1 MADAHLSAVTTVE
14 KVPAGFT
21 GTHQPNGVNP
31 CVPKN
36 STNSNSTGHVNWAYR
51 HETTDTESDIGC
63 QDDDSNTQP
72 SHNGDEEQGRA
83 CGSDTHS
90 IILDISTT
98 SFVDTVTVK
107 TLKNVCVCAMKC
119 TDISLNL
126 QSQIS
131 KQDKKALCVWEKI

>member
-1 MADAHLSAVTTVE
+1 MSAVTTAE

-21 GTHQPNGVNP
+21 GAHQPNSVNP
-31 CVPKN
+31 YVPEN
-36 STNSNSTGHVNWAYR
+36 STNSNSKGHVNWAYR

-63 QDDDSNTQP
+63 QDKDSNTQP
-72 SHNGDEEQGRA
+72 SHNGDEEQRRA

-107 TLKNVCVCAMKC
+107 TLKNVCVCVFA
-119 TDISLNL
+119 SVL
-126 QSQIS
+126 
-131 KQDKKALCVWEKI
+131 

>member
-1 MADAHLSAVTTVE
+1 MSAATTVE
-14 KVPAGFT
+14 KVPTGFT
-21 GTHQPNGVNP
+21 GTQQPNGVNP
-31 CVPKN
+31 YVPEN
-36 STNSNSTGHVNWAYR
+36 STNSNSKGHVNWAYR

-107 TLKNVCVCAMKC
+107 TLKNVCVCLPLRFEMYRQEP
-119 TDISLNL
+119 
-126 QSQIS
+126 QSTVPN
-131 KQDKKALCVWEKI
+131 K